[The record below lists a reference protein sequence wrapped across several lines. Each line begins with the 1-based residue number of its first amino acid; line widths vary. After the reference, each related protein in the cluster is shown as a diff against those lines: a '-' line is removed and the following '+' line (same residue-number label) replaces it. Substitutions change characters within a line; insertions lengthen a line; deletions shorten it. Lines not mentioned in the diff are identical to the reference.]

1 MDREVI
7 NQFFL
12 IIKGI
17 VIVGI
22 IVWNIARIVQ
32 TRHCWKRKEP
42 CENSQCKWWN
52 FCDKHGE
59 TLTVDI
65 YRLKKLKEIIERE
78 QKERNK

>member
-7 NQFFL
+7 NQLLL

-22 IVWNIARIVQ
+22 IAWNIVRIVQ
-32 TRHCWKRKEP
+32 MRHCWKRKEP
-42 CENSQCKWWN
+42 CENSQCKWWS

-78 QKERNK
+78 QNERN